1 MVHLYFQFYPPANPE
16 SVKTITQYHQEPV
29 SEVFINGGKI
39 LRQTY
44 IGTAPSVSPLTN
56 DIDSPAL
63 KKKISSQTPNATK
76 TSETKN
82 KKDLNIA
89 IDQARKSQTE
99 GADNEKNLKTKVGSP
114 YMVIKSPKLLAEN
127 DKENQST
134 KEQIKAE
141 EDPNQHAKQE
151 DETKEHE
158 SNGIDQPG
166 SKIQSKQENDKAN
179 INELRE
185 VLNSSPVDNW
195 LALNR
200 ERGSTVIDRFKD
212 RYESESLAS
221 DSEQS
226 LQVEVSSDQE
236 NLTDFQSNE
245 DEAELALNLPESE
258 VQSDAEIAEEES
270 QDQEDIIQVG
280 QSAVDFRELGRA
292 KTAKQKVLAG
302 YTEFPKIKEEPIEKI
317 EYLTPKEAKAVQ
329 SARRQKS
336 EWENMMKKKQDKG
349 SKQATTKS
357 KIYLTFGF
365 KSNKK
370 DESLNLQQ
378 DHFSHPYG
386 KKRHKNPLIKRL
398 VQNIEGPDAESKS
411 KSKTGAVKIV
421 KQSDKQAKQALNQKS
436 HFKPIKSGDDID
448 KVDHPLKRDSNA
460 ESLDDIATIS
470 KFKSR
475 SSEKKSDKK
484 ISQSPPVKTE
494 PDFSSDFKKKRMF
507 GHRRNKSAPL
517 QKRKHQDK
525 EVNSGLTKESF
536 VYVDSNVES
545 EEEFRGRS
553 QSLGSRKAR
562 GQKQLT
568 KMAEQKDRKN
578 AERENL
584 EIVQV
589 CDSLLCYKDSI

>member
-1 MVHLYFQFYPPANPE
+1 
-16 SVKTITQYHQEPV
+16 
-29 SEVFINGGKI
+29 
-39 LRQTY
+39 
-44 IGTAPSVSPLTN
+44 
-56 DIDSPAL
+56 
-63 KKKISSQTPNATK
+63 
-76 TSETKN
+76 
-82 KKDLNIA
+82 
-89 IDQARKSQTE
+89 
-99 GADNEKNLKTKVGSP
+99 
-114 YMVIKSPKLLAEN
+114 MVIKSPKLLAEN
-127 DKENQST
+127 DKENQGT
-134 KEQIKAE
+134 KEEVEAE
-141 EDPNQHAKQE
+141 EDPNRHAKQE
-151 DETKEHE
+151 DKAKKHE
-158 SNGIDQPG
+158 SNGLDQPN
-166 SKIQSKQENDKAN
+166 SKIQSKQESEKAN

-200 ERGSTVIDRFKD
+200 ERGSAVIDRFKD

-221 DSEQS
+221 DGEHS
-226 LQVEVSSDQE
+226 LQVEVSSDQG
-236 NLTDFQSNE
+236 NLTDCQFNE
-245 DEAELALNLPESE
+245 GEADLALNLPESE
-258 VQSDAEIAEEES
+258 VQSDAEIAGEES
-270 QDQEDIIQVG
+270 QDQEDIIQIG

-336 EWENMMKKKQDKG
+336 EWENMIKKKQKDKG
-349 SKQATTKS
+349 SRQANTKS
-357 KIYLTFGF
+357 KIYSTFSF

-370 DESLNLQQ
+370 DESLNFQQ
-378 DHFSHPYG
+378 DHFSHPRG

-398 VQNIEGPDAESKS
+398 VQNIEGPDAENKS
-411 KSKTGAVKIV
+411 KNKTGAVKIV

-460 ESLDDIATIS
+460 ESLDDIASIS
-470 KFKSR
+470 KFKSK

-525 EVNSGLTKESF
+525 EVNSGVATENF
-536 VYVDSNVES
+536 VYLDSNVES
-545 EEEFRGRS
+545 EDEFRGRS

-562 GQKQLT
+562 GQKHLT
-568 KMAEQKDRKN
+568 KMAEQVCQEDRKN

-589 CDSLLCYKDSI
+589 CDFLLCHKNFI

>member
-1 MVHLYFQFYPPANPE
+1 MNSKL
-16 SVKTITQYHQEPV
+16 S
-29 SEVFINGGKI
+29 
-39 LRQTY
+39 
-44 IGTAPSVSPLTN
+44 
-56 DIDSPAL
+56 
-63 KKKISSQTPNATK
+63 SSQTPNVTK
-76 TSETKN
+76 TLETKN

-89 IDQARKSQTE
+89 IDQARRSQTE
-99 GADNEKNLKTKVGSP
+99 GANDEKNLKTKVGSP

-127 DKENQST
+127 DKENQVT
-134 KEQIKAE
+134 KEEIE
-141 EDPNQHAKQE
+141 TEYLNQLAKQE
-151 DETKEHE
+151 DKAKEHE
-158 SNGIDQPG
+158 SNGLDQPDN
-166 SKIQSKQENDKAN
+166 KIQSEQENGKAN
-179 INELRE
+179 NNELRE

-200 ERGSTVIDRFKD
+200 ERGSTIIDRFKD

-236 NLTDFQSNE
+236 NLTDCQCNE
-245 DEAELALNLPESE
+245 DEADLALNLPESE
-258 VQSDAEIAEEES
+258 VQSDAEIAVE
-270 QDQEDIIQVG
+270 DQEDIIQVG
-280 QSAVDFRELGRA
+280 QSAVDFKEFGRA

-302 YTEFPKIKEEPIEKI
+302 YTEFPKIKEEPLEKI

-336 EWENMMKKKQDKG
+336 ERENMIKKKQKDKG
-349 SKQATTKS
+349 LKQANTKS
-357 KIYLTFGF
+357 KIYSTLGF

-370 DESLNLQQ
+370 DESLNFQQ
-378 DHFSHPYG
+378 DHFSHPPG

-398 VQNIEGPDAESKS
+398 VQSIEGPDAEDS

-436 HFKPIKSGDDID
+436 NFKPIKSGDDID

-460 ESLDDIATIS
+460 ESLDDIASIS
-470 KFKSR
+470 KFKSK
-475 SSEKKSDKK
+475 SSEKKSVKK
-484 ISQSPPVKTE
+484 VSHTPPVKTE

-525 EVNSGLTKESF
+525 EVNSGVAAENF
-536 VYVDSNVES
+536 VYVDSNFES
-545 EEEFRGRS
+545 EDEFRGRS

-568 KMAEQKDRKN
+568 KMAEQVCQEDRKN

-589 CDSLLCYKDSI
+589 CDFLLCHNFFFKFYVSNNGPNKHEMLSSPERLI